1 MTGASHFAL
10 LDAVPDGVF
19 ISRFCSSST
28 HRRKHKPYISLLYSR
43 SNWLVKVAEEDG
55 IALEPFNLKRERA
68 EGHFDESGHYVEHGQ
83 DDAAS
88 RDAWL
93 DSGAL
98 CAADPVT
105 QRAGRG

>member
-1 MTGASHFAL
+1 MPVAL
-10 LDAVPDGVF
+10 LPSTDWLAF
-19 ISRFCSSST
+19 LSSHIRAFYMHSASW
-28 HRRKHKPYISLLYSR
+28 SLNVCVRLELDPA
-43 SNWLVKVAEEDG
+43 LVKVAEEDG

-68 EGHFDESGHYVEHGQ
+68 EGHFDESGHYVEHGR

-98 CAADPVT
+98 SGDETTAW
-105 QRAGRG
+105 

>member
-1 MTGASHFAL
+1 M
-10 LDAVPDGVF
+10 
-19 ISRFCSSST
+19 
-28 HRRKHKPYISLLYSR
+28 
-43 SNWLVKVAEEDG
+43 AEEDG

-98 CAADPVT
+98 PADDSLHAAC
-105 QRAGRG
+105 GLG